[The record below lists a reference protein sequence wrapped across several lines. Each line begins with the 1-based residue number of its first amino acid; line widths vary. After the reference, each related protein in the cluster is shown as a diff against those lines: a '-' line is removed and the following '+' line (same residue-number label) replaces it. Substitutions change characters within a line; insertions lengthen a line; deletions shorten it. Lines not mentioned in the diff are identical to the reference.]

1 MANNINVS
9 NVTDNIKAINFETWG
24 GLDGFLSAT
33 SNGAGGSTKPQQ
45 LRRVV
50 PWLAKATDM
59 TAAAVSN
66 LPFYILR
73 ENGDVYDYSGNYEN
87 KLGGLPNPESLFY
100 LLAASLCVGRAYL
113 IPTTT
118 SNLLA
123 KWQYC
128 APQSIKAEIG
138 ADGVKWFDR
147 TTDKGK
153 KERLYPYSENKS
165 PKLLYFWLP
174 DPDVEIGE
182 PLAFPAGD
190 ALMAANLLYSMDS
203 TISVY
208 SERGFVPPT
217 LLAVKGMPA
226 ANERERAET
235 WWNRFLRGWTKE
247 AAKILNAE
255 TMDVKQVGAGMT
267 ELKGAYTELTKQA
280 IENIGTAFGIPSG
293 LFMSDMSYAT
303 EVKHLIKLWYSTSA
317 FIKIYKTIESTFNE
331 QLLAQW
337 GLKLKF
343 APDELEAFQEEEAER
358 AAAFKVYVDAGFKR
372 SWAAQM
378 VGLDLPEGV
387 EADMLDQYAEEQ
399 DQLKAEREKEQ
410 FTARWGNKY
419 GAEAQKPD
427 DMEKKPVKAK
437 TDGGHWVTI
446 NGDHVFIDEHGNAQ
460 NAPYLTTEQ
469 QYSKDPKMAE
479 LEKRGRDTTLSR
491 EERKQAFDD
500 RDTIEKVIGMKY
512 DDGSPVRETID
523 GLVKD
528 GFDHIVIRGPRA
540 YLANKGN
547 ERLIPITSKVE
558 RDYAEFVLRE
568 IITVNKSISLTSD
581 QIKELNLWRQIAERN
596 VKKGKGACA
605 DFEVK
610 ALDESVAGTIRAKL
624 LLARNVEDV
633 TAAFEVGNEK
643 GYMKELDIQRM
654 IDALEANLFAIEAE
668 VKAAPDNYTFP
679 VTVNVPAPV
688 VSMMPA
694 PVVNIEP
701 AGVYVTNEVNPTPI
715 NNVVKAGNVTVEPTP
730 VTVNNEVNVPEP
742 TVIIKSKPKR
752 VTVTRNGKGEVT
764 SLEANG

>member
-1 MANNINVS
+1 M
-9 NVTDNIKAINFETWG
+9 
-24 GLDGFLSAT
+24 
-33 SNGAGGSTKPQQ
+33 
-45 LRRVV
+45 
-50 PWLAKATDM
+50 
-59 TAAAVSN
+59 
-66 LPFYILR
+66 
-73 ENGDVYDYSGNYEN
+73 
-87 KLGGLPNPESLFY
+87 
-100 LLAASLCVGRAYL
+100 
-113 IPTTT
+113 
-118 SNLLA
+118 LA

-128 APQSIKAEIG
+128 APQSITAEID

-147 TTDKGK
+147 QTDKGK
-153 KERLYPYSENKS
+153 RERLYPYSEKKK
-165 PKLLYFWLP
+165 PQLLYFWLP

-427 DMEKKPVKAK
+427 DMEKNPPEDKELVEKKPPEKKAVEIE
-437 TDGGHWVTI
+437 TVTLT
-446 NGDHVFIDEHGNAQ
+446 
-460 NAPYLTTEQ
+460 AP
-469 QYSKDPKMAE
+469 
-479 LEKRGRDTTLSR
+479 
-491 EERKQAFDD
+491 
-500 RDTIEKVIGMKY
+500 
-512 DDGSPVRETID
+512 
-523 GLVKD
+523 
-528 GFDHIVIRGPRA
+528 
-540 YLANKGN
+540 
-547 ERLIPITSKVE
+547 
-558 RDYAEFVLRE
+558 
-568 IITVNKSISLTSD
+568 

-610 ALDESVAGTIRAKL
+610 SLDESVAGTIRAKL
-624 LLARNVEDV
+624 MLARNVEDV

-654 IDALEANLFAIEAE
+654 IDALEANIVLLEKGAEIEQI
-668 VKAAPDNYTFP
+668 P
-679 VTVNVPAPV
+679 
-688 VSMMPA
+688 S
-694 PVVNIEP
+694 
-701 AGVYVTNEVNPTPI
+701 
-715 NNVVKAGNVTVEPTP
+715 GN
-730 VTVNNEVNVPEP
+730 
-742 TVIIKSKPKR
+742 
-752 VTVTRNGKGEVT
+752 
-764 SLEANG
+764 

>member
-1 MANNINVS
+1 MANKINIT
-9 NVTDNIKAINFETWG
+9 NVTDNIKAINFEAWG
-24 GLDGFLSAT
+24 GIDGFLSAT
-33 SNGAGGSTKPQQ
+33 SHVAGEFTKPQQ

-118 SNLLA
+118 SSMLA

-128 APQSIKAEIG
+128 APQSITVEID

-147 TTDKGK
+147 QTDKGK
-153 KERLYPYSENKS
+153 KERLYPYSEKKK
-165 PKLLYFWLP
+165 PQLLYFWLP

-208 SERGFVPPT
+208 SERGFVPAT

-267 ELKGAYTELTKQA
+267 ELKGSYTELTKQA

-358 AAAFKVYVDAGFKR
+358 AAAFKVYVDSGFKR

-387 EADMLDQYAEEQ
+387 NPDMLDQYAEEQ
-399 DQLKAEREKEQ
+399 DKVKAEREKEQ

-419 GAEAQKPD
+419 GAQEKPED
-427 DMEKKPVKAK
+427 AGKKPPKKEVKAE
-437 TDGGHWVTI
+437 GHWVTI
-446 NGDHVFIDEHGNAQ
+446 NGDHVFIDEHGNPQ
-460 NAPYLTTEQ
+460 NAPYLNKKPKSNWSPEKGGTLFHGTGAPDDIEWLEPNDEGVVYLTDDYDEAAAYASGVHLGGADGGTLRVLGIGTTPGKMTNID
-469 QYSKDPKMAE
+469 KDILSAIESGDDFKPIFDKARDAGFEFAE
-479 LEKRGRDTTLSR
+479 YEHPSNVGKASQRVIVALNPSASLGPPEKGWTIQNIGVWKRP
-491 EERKQAFDD
+491 RK
-500 RDTIEKVIGMKY
+500 
-512 DDGSPVRETID
+512 S
-523 GLVKD
+523 L
-528 GFDHIVIRGPRA
+528 
-540 YLANKGN
+540 
-547 ERLIPITSKVE
+547 
-558 RDYAEFVLRE
+558 
-568 IITVNKSISLTSD
+568 SLTSE

-596 VKKGKGACA
+596 IKKGKGACA

-610 ALDESVAGTIRAKL
+610 SLDESVAGTIRAKL
-624 LLARNVEDV
+624 MLARNVEDV

-654 IDALEANLFAIEAE
+654 IDALEANIVLLEKGTEIE
-668 VKAAPDNYTFP
+668 
-679 VTVNVPAPV
+679 
-688 VSMMPA
+688 
-694 PVVNIEP
+694 
-701 AGVYVTNEVNPTPI
+701 
-715 NNVVKAGNVTVEPTP
+715 
-730 VTVNNEVNVPEP
+730 
-742 TVIIKSKPKR
+742 
-752 VTVTRNGKGEVT
+752 
-764 SLEANG
+764 